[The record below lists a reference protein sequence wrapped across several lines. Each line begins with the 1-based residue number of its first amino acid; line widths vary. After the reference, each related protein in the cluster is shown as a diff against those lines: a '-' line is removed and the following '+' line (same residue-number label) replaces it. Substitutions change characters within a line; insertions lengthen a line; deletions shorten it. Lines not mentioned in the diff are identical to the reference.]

1 MFRRALKG
9 MHLMLGVSE
18 ALAHL
23 ECLVYASRLR
33 RVTDA
38 AGVVRYVAVEDGAPR
53 EPGEKVSMFRPAM
66 HSG

>member
-23 ECLVYASRLR
+23 ECLVYESRLR

-38 AGVVRYVAVEDGAPR
+38 AGVVRYVAVDDGAPR
-53 EPGEKVSMFRPAM
+53 EPAEEVSIFRSATY
-66 HSG
+66 SG